1 MQPLSKRSYEYFFVS
16 AAIIFLLGVIQK
28 TRRYL
33 INKDSLT
40 INIHDTYYVISN
52 FDLFISVS
60 SLFALI
66 GFIYLYLYTW
76 NTSLK
81 KILVNIHITLSITSF
96 IVYFSSWFYFEITD
110 SNNFPL
116 FDNQSRENILN
127 ISSLTIF
134 VLAQIIFILN
144 LMISLIKRMLQKL

>member
-1 MQPLSKRSYEYFFVS
+1 MQPLNKHSYEYFFGS
-16 AAIIFLLGVIQK
+16 AAVIFLLGVAQK

-33 INKDSLT
+33 INHDSLT
-40 INIHDTYYVISN
+40 INIDDTYYVISN

-66 GFIYLYLYTW
+66 GFIYLYLYSW
-76 NTSLK
+76 NANLNKT
-81 KILVNIHITLSITSF
+81 LVSIHIIFSIVSF
-96 IVYFSSWFYFEITD
+96 AIYFSSWFYFEITD
-110 SNNFPL
+110 SNNFPV

-127 ISSLTIF
+127 ISSLTLF

-144 LMISLIKRMLQKL
+144 LMYSLIKKL